1 MVLEDFSFF
10 IYADTKAGQPFGC
23 GANHDEVVSLPLG
36 QRDLAELVFEDRV
49 SWYWFGFGFGAETF
63 AEAKCV
69 GFAFFQTHKKGLP
82 AHVFGKHLLTIEV
95 LVKSSVEL
103 EAFLGSGD
111 PLDER
116 DVLWLHHLA
125 GFADVLELHLGLGR
139 DRDALNESGGLVAG
153 GDRVWSTA
161 GSVLGGGGGVCG
173 HVLVTECVS
182 FSAK

>member
-1 MVLEDFSFF
+1 M
-10 IYADTKAGQPFGC
+10 
-23 GANHDEVVSLPLG
+23 PLG
-36 QRDLAELVFEDRV
+36 QGDLAELFLGDRV
-49 SWYWFGFGFGAETF
+49 RWYWFGFGLGAETF
-63 AEAKCV
+63 AKATCI
-69 GFAFFQTHKKGLP
+69 GFALFQALEKGLL
-82 AHVFGKHLLTIEV
+82 ARVFGKHLLTIEV

-139 DRDALNESGGLVAG
+139 DRDALNQSSGLVAG

-161 GSVLGGGGGVCG
+161 GSVLGGGGSVCG